1 MKKLCFLL
9 LCSLQMTAQEF
20 SVQKGVVMDS
30 ISVSDTLSEEFA
42 LYLPSSYETGKKYP
56 VLLLFDGQGR
66 GKTTAHLFS
75 RAAERQGYILVS
87 SNDINPEHDFLSNAQ
102 KGVRLLNRVLELG
115 LADLRQISVS
125 GSNGGAKVATS
136 IPLIYKNIHGVIAVG
151 DQWVNFDLVDRK
163 RDFYFIGVVGD
174 EQFTSAEMNLTAEI
188 FEELEFPSTVYVY
201 EGQDDWPEP
210 ALISSAVGSLTLQAM
225 REGLRPADQELVRE
239 LSENDMGL
247 VDMMISNGRLLN
259 AFDLLEI
266 MEEKYRGFLDT
277 DAVDKKMDQ
286 LQDSRNFREQRR
298 DQREVLEKERR
309 LMSDFVYYLY
319 EDVRTEN
326 FENLGWW
333 NYQKNQ
339 LDSLAAGSGPE
350 SRMAERLKGFIPEL
364 ARMAIEDIE
373 KEKGSLES
381 RLIAH
386 IIRTIF
392 DPRAFDSYKKIISLS
407 AMDNDFGTALF
418 YLEEMLKHG
427 YRDKEALYEIEG
439 TLGLKLTQDY
449 NKIIE
454 RYFGSAKNY
463 DHN

>member
-1 MKKLCFLL
+1 
-9 LCSLQMTAQEF
+9 
-20 SVQKGVVMDS
+20 
-30 ISVSDTLSEEFA
+30 
-42 LYLPSSYETGKKYP
+42 
-56 VLLLFDGQGR
+56 
-66 GKTTAHLFS
+66 
-75 RAAERQGYILVS
+75 
-87 SNDINPEHDFLSNAQ
+87 
-102 KGVRLLNRVLELG
+102 
-115 LADLRQISVS
+115 
-125 GSNGGAKVATS
+125 
-136 IPLIYKNIHGVIAVG
+136 
-151 DQWVNFDLVDRK
+151 
-163 RDFYFIGVVGD
+163 
-174 EQFTSAEMNLTAEI
+174 
-188 FEELEFPSTVYVY
+188 
-201 EGQDDWPEP
+201 
-210 ALISSAVGSLTLQAM
+210 
-225 REGLRPADQELVRE
+225 
-239 LSENDMGL
+239 MGL

-454 RYFGSAKNY
+454 RYFGSAKYY